1 MTNTTPATETPS
13 TRTGTDFRLTFFRYL
28 RRAWLAGSA
37 GGVAGFL
44 IGGVGG
50 RLAMFVLRLTS
61 DARLVRGAE
70 SDDGFTIGRFS
81 FATVFLLLLTTALGS
96 VAGLAYAAVRS
107 AFPARARR
115 ACWATVCGAIG
126 GAALVR
132 KDGIDFRILEPV
144 SLAITLF
151 IAIPAGGA
159 WLMAYLVDRWE
170 PWWGKDR
177 TRTAV
182 ASLFAL
188 PASMAGIGIVPGA
201 AIVVAAVAA
210 FGLQLRLVH
219 RVNTQLVLRVSVCL
233 VFVALTSIAIVNLTG
248 DVRDLM

>member
-1 MTNTTPATETPS
+1 MTITTSATETPS
-13 TRTGTDFRLTFFRYL
+13 TRTGTDFRPTFFRYL

-126 GAALVR
+126 GAALVH

-144 SLAITLF
+144 SLAIAMFVVL
-151 IAIPAGGA
+151 PGGGA

-177 TRTAV
+177 KRTIV
-182 ASLFAL
+182 ASLFVL
-188 PASMAGIGIVPGA
+188 PASVAGVGLVPCA
-201 AIVVAAVAA
+201 AIIAAAIA
-210 FGLQLRLVH
+210 TLGSQIGWLRRDH
-219 RVNTQLVLRVSVCL
+219 TQFVLRVVVCL
-233 VFVALTSIAIVNLTG
+233 GLCALTAIAIADLTD
-248 DVRDLM
+248 DVRTLA